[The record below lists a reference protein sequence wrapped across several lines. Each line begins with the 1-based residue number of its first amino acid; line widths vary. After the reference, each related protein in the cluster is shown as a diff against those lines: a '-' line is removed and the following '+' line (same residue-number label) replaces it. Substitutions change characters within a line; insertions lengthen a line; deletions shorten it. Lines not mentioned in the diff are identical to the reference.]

1 MFRSHFLSLT
11 SKTFITLLQA
21 PVRMIF
27 TLEDT
32 GYAFNL
38 PTCHLL
44 SGIFIYE
51 ETDEEGGYIFFQRS
65 REKSVFPLLFF
76 RKSANSL
83 LRMSVIG
90 SLCWLVMLT
99 GDFVFS

>member
-51 ETDEEGGYIFFQRS
+51 ETDEEGGIFSFKGQ
-65 REKSVFPLLFF
+65 EK
-76 RKSANSL
+76 K
-83 LRMSVIG
+83 
-90 SLCWLVMLT
+90 
-99 GDFVFS
+99 VFSHYFSSENQQIAYCACQLLEVYAGLSC